1 VNMETKE
8 ILGIGSIG
16 SCSEEIVSRYS
27 RFIYA
32 MNLQCIAEL
41 LRQCW
46 AFSVALDMAT
56 HMATSYCD
64 VSDPHLPE
72 IHCA

>member
-1 VNMETKE
+1 
-8 ILGIGSIG
+8 
-16 SCSEEIVSRYS
+16 VSRYS